1 MTALFRGHR
10 LYVHCSGGRV
20 AVGSITLRGTLAVNS
35 LPLMVMSA
43 AVSGV
48 ITPAT
53 MLLNRPVPSGLTRTT
68 ESHRT
73 FGPMTGVRPA
83 KRGVPRPR
91 STPMMY
97 SPPIACVGAIGPAI
111 RRRRPGGLVLQEDD
125 LVGHHVQAR
134 VAAGPCSRGGSPR
147 PGPFR

>member
-1 MTALFRGHR
+1 M
-10 LYVHCSGGRV
+10 
-20 AVGSITLRGTLAVNS
+20 
-35 LPLMVMSA
+35 
-43 AVSGV
+43 

-111 RRRRPGGLVLQEDD
+111 SAVEDQAALVLEEVD
-125 LVGHHVQAR
+125 LVSHHVQAR
-134 VAAGPCSRGGSPR
+134 ILRPGVAGEEVPDRIRDDRRDGAILQGFDLRAAWKIAGQRSRAVAATSEN
-147 PGPFR
+147 